1 MDTSSRQ
8 SGFSLLE
15 LLVVFTIIAIL
26 ATIAIPAYSNYVKQ
40 SKVAEATSTLA
51 DLRIK
56 TEQFFQD
63 NRTYVGA
70 NVATCVP
77 PAGSTQYFDFA
88 CVADATT
95 YTITATGRANH
106 DLTNFQYTINQDNL
120 KTSVYEGELGAN
132 CWLTKKGGTC
142 S

>member
-1 MDTSSRQ
+1 MNKQ
-8 SGFSLLE
+8 SIQRGFTLLE
-15 LLVVFTIIAIL
+15 LMVVFAIIALL
-26 ATIAIPAYSNYVKQ
+26 ATIAIPAYSEYVKR

-51 DLRIK
+51 DLRIR
-56 TEQFFQD
+56 TEQYFQD

-70 NVATCVP
+70 EASACVP
-77 PAGSTQYFDFA
+77 AAGSTQYFDYA
-88 CVADATT
+88 CVTDQAT

-106 DLTNFQYTINQDNL
+106 ELSSFQFTINQDNL
-120 KTSVYEGELGAN
+120 KTSIYEGEAGAN